1 MNSEG
6 IPLLDISNH
15 PNWLTFAREL
25 CSTND
30 STRVV
35 IYINV
40 RLSFLYFSL
49 WKDII
54 NHWDILL
61 ASFFNDNVVYWVMNI
76 YSDSSYSALKYFKD
90 TEVNIP
96 NLLIM
101 TGDFNIRD
109 SIWDPS
115 FPHHSAISDNLMIIA
130 DFFNLDLSFLTHRV
144 PTRYSD
150 MAGKSNLVI
159 DLMFLQSSLTNLN
172 NHSIYPDWH
181 LSLDHALLTVSISIA
196 EENIISLKFSIVKNS
211 EEEVSFIKDVSYTIK
226 SIDIANLSDTNK
238 LEEVTNTL
246 ASKIEYV

>member
-1 MNSEG
+1 
-6 IPLLDISNH
+6 
-15 PNWLTFAREL
+15 
-25 CSTND
+25 
-30 STRVV
+30 
-35 IYINV
+35 
-40 RLSFLYFSL
+40 
-49 WKDII
+49 
-54 NHWDILL
+54 
-61 ASFFNDNVVYWVMNI
+61 MNI

-109 SIWDPS
+109 SIWDLS

-130 DFFNLDLSFLTHRV
+130 DFFNLNLSFFTHHV

-150 MAGKSNLVI
+150 TAGKSNLVI

-246 ASKIEYV
+246 ASKIEYVWRTNSKRVNITRHSKSWWNKECSRALINYRITRSLENWKIFKSKVKSTKQSFFNIKI

>member
-1 MNSEG
+1 
-6 IPLLDISNH
+6 
-15 PNWLTFAREL
+15 
-25 CSTND
+25 
-30 STRVV
+30 
-35 IYINV
+35 
-40 RLSFLYFSL
+40 
-49 WKDII
+49 
-54 NHWDILL
+54 
-61 ASFFNDNVVYWVMNI
+61 MNI

-109 SIWDPS
+109 SIWDLS

-130 DFFNLDLSFLTHRV
+130 DFFNLNLSFFTHHV

-150 MAGKSNLVI
+150 TAGKSNLVI

-172 NHSIYPDWH
+172 NHSIHPDWH
-181 LSLDHALLTVSISIA
+181 LSLDHALLTVSISIT

-246 ASKIEYV
+246 TSKIEYVWRTNSK